1 MIGMTP
7 SHAYRFAL
15 SMAAALALAAG
26 SGATRGAAQT
36 AAQPASTSQDEA
48 AAIAAARADSARYP
62 YTAADIHFMTGMIP
76 HHAQAIVM
84 AGWALSHGAS
94 ASVQTLASRII
105 NAQQDEIRTM
115 RNWLRDRRQPVPDST
130 STMMSMPMNGA
141 DHEMLMPGMLT
152 EAQMKQLDA
161 ARGEQ
166 FDQLFLR
173 FMIQHHRGAISMVQD
188 LFNSYGAAQN
198 PTVFKIASDINVD
211 QTTEVARMQKMLASL
226 LFGTPTQ

>member
-76 HHAQAIVM
+76 HHAE
-84 AGWALSHGAS
+84 L
-94 ASVQTLASRII
+94 
-105 NAQQDEIRTM
+105 
-115 RNWLRDRRQPVPDST
+115 
-130 STMMSMPMNGA
+130 
-141 DHEMLMPGMLT
+141 
-152 EAQMKQLDA
+152 A
-161 ARGEQ
+161 ARSPATRAG
-166 FDQLFLR
+166 FDIHDDVHADER
-173 FMIQHHRGAISMVQD
+173 RRS
-188 LFNSYGAAQN
+188 
-198 PTVFKIASDINVD
+198 
-211 QTTEVARMQKMLASL
+211 
-226 LFGTPTQ
+226 

>member
-1 MIGMTP
+1 MTP
-7 SHAYRFAL
+7 SDTRRFAV
-15 SMAAALALAAG
+15 SVAAAVALAAG

-48 AAIAAARADSARYP
+48 AAIAAARADSTRYP

-84 AGWALSHGAS
+84 AGWAPSHGAS

-115 RNWLRDRRQPVPDST
+115 RNWLRDRQQPVPDST
-130 STMMSMPMNGA
+130 SMAMSMPMNGA

-152 EAQMKQLDA
+152 AAQMKQLDA

-211 QTTEVARMQKMLASL
+211 QTTEIARMQKMLASL

>member
-1 MIGMTP
+1 
-7 SHAYRFAL
+7 
-15 SMAAALALAAG
+15 
-26 SGATRGAAQT
+26 
-36 AAQPASTSQDEA
+36 
-48 AAIAAARADSARYP
+48 
-62 YTAADIHFMTGMIP
+62 
-76 HHAQAIVM
+76 
-84 AGWALSHGAS
+84 
-94 ASVQTLASRII
+94 
-105 NAQQDEIRTM
+105 
-115 RNWLRDRRQPVPDST
+115 
-130 STMMSMPMNGA
+130 MPMNGA

-226 LFGTPTQ
+226 LFGTPAQ

>member
-1 MIGMTP
+1 
-7 SHAYRFAL
+7 
-15 SMAAALALAAG
+15 
-26 SGATRGAAQT
+26 
-36 AAQPASTSQDEA
+36 
-48 AAIAAARADSARYP
+48 
-62 YTAADIHFMTGMIP
+62 
-76 HHAQAIVM
+76 
-84 AGWALSHGAS
+84 
-94 ASVQTLASRII
+94 VQTLASRSL
-105 NAQQDEIRTM
+105 NAQQEEIRTKP
-115 RNWLRDRRQPVPDST
+115 NWQRDRRQPVPDST

-226 LFGTPTQ
+226 LFGTPAQ